1 MRHYPLPKKGA
12 VMKNK
17 MIKTGL
23 LLALVL
29 VLLFSGSI
37 SAQENDNIPVPYE
50 APQNPEFVKYM
61 AEHEQGYMNTLS
73 ETNRNLGYIPPPL
86 KRYEGSEMMAMIVT
100 MGLPETFDLRAV
112 DRVTPIRNQNP
123 YGTCWSFASM
133 ASLESHI
140 NKGATIDLSE
150 NNLIWNHG
158 FNWGPYDGGNEA
170 MATAYFARW
179 SGPANEN
186 DDPYGSVQKI
196 DLSPAYHV
204 QDVENI
210 SKNPSEIKEALIE
223 GGALMTGMYAGSFD
237 SVTYYNS
244 DLGTLFYDGSEGINH
259 NVAIVGWDDN
269 FDRNKFNK
277 VPPGNGAWIIR
288 NSWGTNWGDG
298 GYFYMSYYDTY
309 AGNDVT
315 AFHSVGSTNNYS
327 RIYQYDPFGCT
338 SAMGYD
344 NNGNAAWG
352 ANIFRA
358 VSSENLTAIST
369 YALSPGTTLEISIY
383 TNVNTTEPTS
393 GTLQSTKTVSMIR
406 DGYHTIALD
415 RPVQIEEGQLYS
427 VVIKYL
433 TPNNDRP
440 IPIEKPIINYC
451 SAANANPNESFISFN
466 GVNYWYDISTDRD
479 SNLCIKAFTE
489 GIQPAMLENITITNP
504 ASKLIYNVGEALD
517 ISGLQVIGTY
527 SDGSTKVETI
537 TTENITGFSSESP
550 ASNQMLSVTV
560 KGKTV
565 TYTVQIIPSAALGD
579 VDANGLVQAY
589 DALLALRIATGN
601 NTGTPAEILA
611 ADVGKSGT
619 VEAFD
624 ALRILQYATGKVN
637 EF

>member
-1 MRHYPLPKKGA
+1 
-12 VMKNK
+12 MKNK
-17 MIKTGL
+17 MIKTAL
-23 LLALVL
+23 LLALGFVL
-29 VLLFSGSI
+29 ILLFSGSI
-37 SAQENDNIPVPYE
+37 SAQENDNIPVLRE
-50 APQNPEFVKYM
+50 AIPNPEFVQYM
-61 AEHEQGYMNTLS
+61 VEHEQEKMYTLS
-73 ETNRNLGYIPPPL
+73 EENHNQGYIPPPL
-86 KRYEGSEMMAMIVT
+86 KRYEGSEMTAMIQT
-100 MGLPETFDLRAV
+100 MDLPATFDLRTT
-112 DRVTPIRNQNP
+112 DRVTPIRNQSP

-140 NKGATIDLSE
+140 NNGDTIDLSE

-179 SGPANEN
+179 SGPVNES

-210 SKNPSEIKEALIE
+210 SKNPSEIKEALMA

-237 SVTYYNS
+237 SATYYNS
-244 DLGTLFYDGSEGINH
+244 DLATLFYDGNEGINH

-269 FDRNKFNK
+269 FDRNQFNK

-309 AGNDVT
+309 AGSEVT
-315 AFHSVGSTNNYS
+315 AFHSAESTSNYS
-327 RIYQYDPFGCT
+327 RVYQYDPFGST

-358 VSSENLTAIST
+358 VASENLTAIST

-393 GTLQSTKTVSMIR
+393 GTLQSTKTVLMSR

-440 IPIEKPIINYC
+440 IPIEKPITNYC
-451 SAANANPNESFISFN
+451 TAANANPNESFISFN
-466 GVNYWYDISTDRD
+466 GVNYWYDISTERD

-489 GIQPAMLENITITNP
+489 GIQPARLENIVITNP
-504 ASKLIYNVGEALD
+504 ASKLIYNTGEALD
-517 ISGLQVIGTY
+517 ISGLQVSGTY

-550 ASNQMLSVTV
+550 ASNQVLSVTV
-560 KGKTV
+560 NGKTV
-565 TYTVQIIPSAALGD
+565 TYTVQIIASVVLGD
-579 VDANGLVQAY
+579 VDVNGLVQAY

-601 NTGTPAEILA
+601 KTGTPAEIQA

-624 ALRILQYATGKVN
+624 ALRILQYATGKIK